1 MKSKKKQ
8 PILRQVVN
16 ENKQANL
23 PESAKW
29 MIVIACILFDCV
41 CFYTT
46 YSLLLRQS
54 LLLNIFTVCISAV
67 TMDLF
72 PVVLG
77 MLLSRAEKDRME
89 IGMAISIAI
98 AFLCEAVMSF
108 FIRYNTK
115 SALFESGG
123 LGLSLSGEAA
133 QNIIETTPIETNN
146 AQIGVVVLLG
156 ILPILTSLLSFAVS
170 YQNPK
175 RKRIELDEQ
184 QLLNLKEKINE
195 HKVNIELL
203 ENELS
208 RRDLYKL
215 DKTRF
220 AVADLLINLTEI
232 GSNIKVSQEIAS
244 VLQDVDATT
253 ILTEDSEIQY
263 KIEEAKKL
271 LNKIIE
277 ETDYNEEEESL
288 KYEKEN

>member
-108 FIRYNTK
+108 LFYTK
-115 SALFESGG
+115 ARDFSLIFSLKNIDKIFSG
-123 LGLSLSGEAA
+123 
-133 QNIIETTPIETNN
+133 
-146 AQIGVVVLLG
+146 VLY
-156 ILPILTSLLSFAVS
+156 SVSFAN
-170 YQNPK
+170 YK
-175 RKRIELDEQ
+175 R
-184 QLLNLKEKINE
+184 
-195 HKVNIELL
+195 
-203 ENELS
+203 
-208 RRDLYKL
+208 
-215 DKTRF
+215 
-220 AVADLLINLTEI
+220 
-232 GSNIKVSQEIAS
+232 
-244 VLQDVDATT
+244 
-253 ILTEDSEIQY
+253 
-263 KIEEAKKL
+263 
-271 LNKIIE
+271 
-277 ETDYNEEEESL
+277 
-288 KYEKEN
+288 

>member
-23 PESAKW
+23 PEAAKW

-108 FIRYNTK
+108 LIRYNTK
-115 SALFESGG
+115 SALFNSGG

-175 RKRIELDEQ
+175 RKRIELKEQ

-208 RRDLYKL
+208 RRDLYRL

-253 ILTEDSEIQY
+253 ILTEDSEIQD